1 MDFRLTEEEK
11 LIRDTAA
18 QFVQRELV
26 ARERDFLRQEKLFL
40 PPGAPPLREM
50 TPRSRRL

>member
-1 MDFRLTEEEK
+1 MEFKFTEEEK

-26 ARERDFLRQEKLFL
+26 ARERDFLRQEELFL
-40 PPGAPPLREM
+40 PPGAP
-50 TPRSRRL
+50 

>member
-26 ARERDFLRQEKLFL
+26 TRERDFLRQEELFL
-40 PPGAPPLREM
+40 PPGRRRCASL
-50 TPRSRRL
+50 TPK